1 MNKNN
6 ITTTFLFV
14 LTMLLL
20 AMFTVQQHVH
30 LFSFEP
36 LNGVFEPTPKPSPS
50 FKSFCSTDYQ
60 TQTENHIR
68 ENFGFREPLI
78 RFYDQFLYD
87 FFRTTYNEEVVIGKD
102 HWFYFKQHVNEYY
115 GTEMYRWYKSTEEAI
130 VAFDREA
137 QRMWKLRGILKEY
150 GIEFLMFM
158 APDKGFL
165 YPEHL
170 PYRKHDTTTVNARE
184 YYCAKFD
191 DYGFPYIEMTKWF
204 IDLKKADTL
213 PYSLFSQSGAHWGFS
228 AALAA
233 DSLFRFM
240 ENLKGEQLPRLH
252 FGPLRESSEATLKGD
267 HDLENTVNLMRPVPH
282 DYDRLYDAEVTV
294 VTDSTTIKPNVLFVG
309 NSFLRRMHYYVPFDD
324 MFSYSEYW
332 YYNSTAY
339 YGRKYSKIA
348 NVGDLDILQK
358 VLDADY
364 VVWFTDGNQMYK
376 TSYKFVEAALLNLC
390 IDDDLVLETRN
401 HIMDSLCRDS
411 LTILKTANLDEE
423 AFGSFIWNHADMLL
437 KKNLE
442 YYFPDL
448 AGNSI
453 PSARNSRLPEA
464 LVIRRI
470 KRDPKWMIALRCHS
484 IIQDLPLDDIIKTEA
499 KNVLTNNL
507 LMRDMKES
515 ISREVY
521 IESFVRDMV
530 EEISDKPEL
539 LEQVQQK
546 AVKNG
551 KTFEEQLQADARW
564 LVNENIKKGII
575 VLEE

>member
-1 MNKNN
+1 
-6 ITTTFLFV
+6 
-14 LTMLLL
+14 MLLL
-20 AMFTVQQHVH
+20 VSFTIQQHFRF
-30 LFSFEP
+30 FSFAP
-36 LNGVFEPTPKPSPS
+36 LNGVFVPTPQPQLTYESYR
-50 FKSFCSTDYQ
+50 STEYQ
-60 TQTENHIR
+60 SQTESHIR
-68 ENFGFREPLI
+68 ESFGFREPLI
-78 RFYDQFLYD
+78 RFFDQFLYD
-87 FFRTTYNEEVVIGKD
+87 FFHTTYNEEVVVGKD

-115 GTEMYRWYKSTEEAI
+115 GTEMYRWYGSSEEAC
-130 VAFDREA
+130 ADFDREA
-137 QRMWKLRGILKEY
+137 RLMWKLRGVLKEY

-165 YPEHL
+165 YPEHM

-184 YYCAKFD
+184 YYSAKFD

-204 IDLKKADTL
+204 IELKKADTL

-228 AALAA
+228 AALAT
-233 DSLFRFM
+233 DSLLRFM

-294 VTDSTTIKPNVLFVG
+294 VTDPTTIKPNVLFVG

-324 MFSYSEYW
+324 VFSYSEYW

-339 YGRKYSKIA
+339 YGKKYSKNA
-348 NVGDLDILQK
+348 NVFSLDILQK
-358 VLDADY
+358 ILDADY

-376 TSYKFVEAALLNLC
+376 TSYMFVETALLNLC
-390 IDDDLVLETRN
+390 IDDDLVQETRDY
-401 HIMDSLCRDS
+401 ILDSLDRDS
-411 LTILKTANLDEE
+411 LTLLNTANMNEKE
-423 AFGSFIWNHADMLL
+423 RGSLLWSQADKLL

-453 PSARNSRLPEA
+453 PVVRNSRVTEA
-464 LVIRRI
+464 LVIKRI
-470 KRDPKWMIALRCHS
+470 KKDPKWMMALCCQS
-484 IIQDLPLDDIIKTEA
+484 IIQDLPLDDILKIEA
-499 KNVLTNNL
+499 KNILCNGL

-521 IESFVRDMV
+521 IEYLVREMI
-530 EEISDKPEL
+530 EEISGKPEL
-539 LEQVQQK
+539 LEKINKK
-546 AVKNG
+546 ALENG
-551 KTFEEQLQADARW
+551 KSFEDQLRGDARW
-564 LVNENIKKGII
+564 LINEQIKKGTI

>member
-1 MNKNN
+1 
-6 ITTTFLFV
+6 
-14 LTMLLL
+14 MLLL
-20 AMFTVQQHVH
+20 VSFTIQQHFRF
-30 LFSFEP
+30 FSFAP
-36 LNGVFEPTPKPSPS
+36 LNGVFVPTPQPQLTYESYR
-50 FKSFCSTDYQ
+50 STEYQ
-60 TQTENHIR
+60 SQTESHIR
-68 ENFGFREPLI
+68 ESFGFREPLI
-78 RFYDQFLYD
+78 RFFDQFLYD
-87 FFRTTYNEEVVIGKD
+87 FFHTTYNEEVVVGKD

-115 GTEMYRWYKSTEEAI
+115 GTEMYRWYGSSEEAC
-130 VAFDREA
+130 ADFDREA
-137 QRMWKLRGILKEY
+137 RLMWKLRGVLKEY

-165 YPEHL
+165 YPEHM

-184 YYCAKFD
+184 YYSAKFD

-204 IDLKKADTL
+204 IELKKADTL

-228 AALAA
+228 AALAT
-233 DSLFRFM
+233 DSLLRFM

-294 VTDSTTIKPNVLFVG
+294 VTDPTTIKPNVLFVG

-324 MFSYSEYW
+324 VFSYSEYW

-339 YGRKYSKIA
+339 YGKKYSKNA
-348 NVGDLDILQK
+348 NVFSLDILQK
-358 VLDADY
+358 ILDADY

-376 TSYKFVEAALLNLC
+376 TSYMFVETALLNLC
-390 IDDDLVLETRN
+390 IDDDLVQETRDY
-401 HIMDSLCRDS
+401 ILDSLGRDS
-411 LTILKTANLDEE
+411 LTLLNTANMNEKE
-423 AFGSFIWNHADMLL
+423 RGSLLWSQADKLL

-453 PSARNSRLPEA
+453 PIVRNSRVTEA
-464 LVIRRI
+464 LVIKRI
-470 KRDPKWMIALRCHS
+470 KKDPKWMMALCCQS
-484 IIQDLPLDDIIKTEA
+484 IIQDLPLDDILKIEA
-499 KNVLTNNL
+499 KNILCNGL

-521 IESFVRDMV
+521 IEYLVREMI
-530 EEISDKPEL
+530 EEISGKPEL
-539 LEQVQQK
+539 LEKINKK
-546 AVKNG
+546 ALENG
-551 KTFEEQLQADARW
+551 KSFEDQLRGDARW
-564 LVNENIKKGII
+564 LINEQIKKGTI

>member
-1 MNKNN
+1 
-6 ITTTFLFV
+6 
-14 LTMLLL
+14 MLLL
-20 AMFTVQQHVH
+20 VSFTIQQHFRF
-30 LFSFEP
+30 FSFAP
-36 LNGVFEPTPKPSPS
+36 LNGVFVPTPQPQLTYESYR
-50 FKSFCSTDYQ
+50 STEYQ
-60 TQTENHIR
+60 SQTESHIR
-68 ENFGFREPLI
+68 ESFGFREPLI
-78 RFYDQFLYD
+78 RFFDQFLYD
-87 FFRTTYNEEVVIGKD
+87 FFHTTYNEEVVVGKD

-115 GTEMYRWYKSTEEAI
+115 GTEMYRWYGSSEEAC
-130 VAFDREA
+130 ADFDREA
-137 QRMWKLRGILKEY
+137 RLMWKLRGVLKEY

-165 YPEHL
+165 YPEHM

-184 YYCAKFD
+184 YYSAKFD

-204 IDLKKADTL
+204 IELKKADTL

-228 AALAA
+228 AALAT
-233 DSLFRFM
+233 DSLLRFM

-294 VTDSTTIKPNVLFVG
+294 VTDPTTIKPNVLFVG

-324 MFSYSEYW
+324 VFSYSEYW

-339 YGRKYSKIA
+339 YGKKYSKNA
-348 NVGDLDILQK
+348 NVFSLDILQK
-358 VLDADY
+358 ILDADY

-376 TSYKFVEAALLNLC
+376 TSYMFVETALLNLC
-390 IDDDLVLETRN
+390 IDDDLVQETRDY
-401 HIMDSLCRDS
+401 ILDSLGRDS
-411 LTILKTANLDEE
+411 LTLLNTANMNEKE
-423 AFGSFIWNHADMLL
+423 RGSLLWSQADKLL

-453 PSARNSRLPEA
+453 PVVRNSRVTEA
-464 LVIRRI
+464 LVIKRI
-470 KRDPKWMIALRCHS
+470 KKDPKWMMALCCQS
-484 IIQDLPLDDIIKTEA
+484 IIQDLPLDDILKIEA
-499 KNVLTNNL
+499 KNTLCNGL

-521 IESFVRDMV
+521 IEYLVREMI
-530 EEISDKPEL
+530 EEISGKPEL
-539 LEQVQQK
+539 LEQINKK
-546 AVKNG
+546 ALENG
-551 KTFEEQLQADARW
+551 KSFEDQLRGDARW
-564 LVNENIKKGII
+564 LINEQIKKGTI

>member
-1 MNKNN
+1 M
-6 ITTTFLFV
+6 
-14 LTMLLL
+14 
-20 AMFTVQQHVH
+20 
-30 LFSFEP
+30 
-36 LNGVFEPTPKPSPS
+36 PTPQPQLTYESYR
-50 FKSFCSTDYQ
+50 STEYQ
-60 TQTENHIR
+60 SQTESHIR
-68 ENFGFREPLI
+68 ESFGFREPLI
-78 RFYDQFLYD
+78 RFFDQFLYD
-87 FFRTTYNEEVVIGKD
+87 FFHTTYNEEVVVGKD

-115 GTEMYRWYKSTEEAI
+115 GTEMYRWYGSSEEAC
-130 VAFDREA
+130 ADFDREA
-137 QRMWKLRGILKEY
+137 RLMWKLRGVLKEY

-165 YPEHL
+165 YPEHM

-184 YYCAKFD
+184 YYSAKFD

-204 IDLKKADTL
+204 IELKKADTL

-228 AALAA
+228 AALAT
-233 DSLFRFM
+233 DSLLRFM

-294 VTDSTTIKPNVLFVG
+294 VTDPTTIKPNVLFVG

-324 MFSYSEYW
+324 VFSYSEYW

-339 YGRKYSKIA
+339 YGKKYSKNA
-348 NVGDLDILQK
+348 NVFSLDILQK
-358 VLDADY
+358 ILDADY

-376 TSYKFVEAALLNLC
+376 TSYMFVETALLNLC
-390 IDDDLVLETRN
+390 IDDDLVQETRDY
-401 HIMDSLCRDS
+401 ILDSLDRDS
-411 LTILKTANLDEE
+411 LTLLNTANMNEKE
-423 AFGSFIWNHADMLL
+423 RGSLLWSQADKLL

-453 PSARNSRLPEA
+453 PVVRNSRVTEA
-464 LVIRRI
+464 LVIKRI
-470 KRDPKWMIALRCHS
+470 KKDPKWMMALCCQS
-484 IIQDLPLDDIIKTEA
+484 IIQDLPLDDILKIEA
-499 KNVLTNNL
+499 KNILCNGL

-521 IESFVRDMV
+521 IEYLVREMI
-530 EEISDKPEL
+530 EEISGKPEL
-539 LEQVQQK
+539 LEKINKK
-546 AVKNG
+546 ALENG
-551 KTFEEQLQADARW
+551 KSFEDQLRGDARW
-564 LVNENIKKGII
+564 LINEQIKKGTI

>member
-1 MNKNN
+1 M
-6 ITTTFLFV
+6 
-14 LTMLLL
+14 
-20 AMFTVQQHVH
+20 
-30 LFSFEP
+30 
-36 LNGVFEPTPKPSPS
+36 
-50 FKSFCSTDYQ
+50 
-60 TQTENHIR
+60 
-68 ENFGFREPLI
+68 
-78 RFYDQFLYD
+78 YD
-87 FFRTTYNEEVVIGKD
+87 FFHTTYNEEVVVGKD

-115 GTEMYRWYKSTEEAI
+115 GTEMYRWYGSSEEAC
-130 VAFDREA
+130 ADFDREA
-137 QRMWKLRGILKEY
+137 RLMWKLRGVLKEY

-165 YPEHL
+165 YPEHM

-184 YYCAKFD
+184 YYSAKFD

-204 IDLKKADTL
+204 IELKKADTL

-228 AALAA
+228 AALAT
-233 DSLFRFM
+233 DSLLRFM

-294 VTDSTTIKPNVLFVG
+294 VTDPTTIKPNVLFVG

-324 MFSYSEYW
+324 VFSYSEYW

-339 YGRKYSKIA
+339 YGKKYSKNA
-348 NVGDLDILQK
+348 NVFSLDILQK
-358 VLDADY
+358 ILDADY

-376 TSYKFVEAALLNLC
+376 TSYMFVETALLNLC
-390 IDDDLVLETRN
+390 IDDDLVQETRDY
-401 HIMDSLCRDS
+401 ILDSLGRDS
-411 LTILKTANLDEE
+411 LTLLNTANMNEKE
-423 AFGSFIWNHADMLL
+423 RGSLLWSQADKLL

-453 PSARNSRLPEA
+453 PVVRNSRVTEA
-464 LVIRRI
+464 LVIKRI
-470 KRDPKWMIALRCHS
+470 KKDPKWMMALCCQS
-484 IIQDLPLDDIIKTEA
+484 IIQDLPLDDILKIEA
-499 KNVLTNNL
+499 KNILCNGL

-521 IESFVRDMV
+521 IEYLVREMI
-530 EEISDKPEL
+530 EEISGKPEL
-539 LEQVQQK
+539 LEKINKK
-546 AVKNG
+546 ALENG
-551 KTFEEQLQADARW
+551 KSFEDQLRGDARW
-564 LVNENIKKGII
+564 LINEQIKKGTI

>member
-1 MNKNN
+1 
-6 ITTTFLFV
+6 
-14 LTMLLL
+14 MLLL
-20 AMFTVQQHVH
+20 VSFTIQQHFRF
-30 LFSFEP
+30 FSFAP
-36 LNGVFEPTPKPSPS
+36 LNGVFVPTPQPQLTYESYR
-50 FKSFCSTDYQ
+50 STEYQ
-60 TQTENHIR
+60 SQTESHIR
-68 ENFGFREPLI
+68 ESFGFREPLI
-78 RFYDQFLYD
+78 RFFDQFLYD
-87 FFRTTYNEEVVIGKD
+87 FFHTTYNEEVVVGKD

-115 GTEMYRWYKSTEEAI
+115 GTEMYRWYDSSEEAC
-130 VAFDREA
+130 ADFDREA
-137 QRMWKLRGILKEY
+137 RLMWKLRGVLKEY

-165 YPEHL
+165 YPEHM

-184 YYCAKFD
+184 YYSAKFD

-204 IDLKKADTL
+204 IELKKADTL

-228 AALAA
+228 AALAT
-233 DSLFRFM
+233 DSLLRFM

-294 VTDSTTIKPNVLFVG
+294 VTDPTTIKPNVLFVG

-324 MFSYSEYW
+324 VFSYSEYW

-339 YGRKYSKIA
+339 YGKKYSKNA
-348 NVGDLDILQK
+348 NVFSLDILQK
-358 VLDADY
+358 ILDADY

-376 TSYKFVEAALLNLC
+376 TSYMFVETALLNLC
-390 IDDDLVLETRN
+390 IDDDLVQETRDY
-401 HIMDSLCRDS
+401 ILDSLGRDS
-411 LTILKTANLDEE
+411 LTLLNTANMNEKE
-423 AFGSFIWNHADMLL
+423 RGSLLWSQADKLL

-453 PSARNSRLPEA
+453 PVVRNSRVTEA
-464 LVIRRI
+464 LVIKRI
-470 KRDPKWMIALRCHS
+470 KKDPKWMMALCCQS
-484 IIQDLPLDDIIKTEA
+484 IIQDLPLDDILKIEA
-499 KNVLTNNL
+499 KNILCNGL

-521 IESFVRDMV
+521 IEYLVREMI
-530 EEISDKPEL
+530 EEISGKPEL
-539 LEQVQQK
+539 LEKINKK
-546 AVKNG
+546 ALENG
-551 KTFEEQLQADARW
+551 KSFEDQLRGDARW
-564 LVNENIKKGII
+564 LINEQIKKGTI

>member
-1 MNKNN
+1 
-6 ITTTFLFV
+6 
-14 LTMLLL
+14 MLLL
-20 AMFTVQQHVH
+20 VSFTIQQHFRF
-30 LFSFEP
+30 FSFAP
-36 LNGVFEPTPKPSPS
+36 LNGVFVPTPQPQLTYESYR
-50 FKSFCSTDYQ
+50 STEYQ
-60 TQTENHIR
+60 SQTESHIR
-68 ENFGFREPLI
+68 ESFGFREPLI
-78 RFYDQFLYD
+78 RFFDQFLYD
-87 FFRTTYNEEVVIGKD
+87 FFHTTYNEEVVVGKD

-115 GTEMYRWYKSTEEAI
+115 GTEMYRWYGSSEEAC
-130 VAFDREA
+130 ADFDREA
-137 QRMWKLRGILKEY
+137 RLMWKLRGVLKEY

-165 YPEHL
+165 YPEHM

-184 YYCAKFD
+184 YYSAKFD

-204 IDLKKADTL
+204 IELKKADTL

-228 AALAA
+228 AALAT
-233 DSLFRFM
+233 DSLLRFM

-294 VTDSTTIKPNVLFVG
+294 VTDPTTIKPNVLFVG

-324 MFSYSEYW
+324 VFSYSEYW

-339 YGRKYSKIA
+339 YGKKYSKNA
-348 NVGDLDILQK
+348 NVFSLDILQK
-358 VLDADY
+358 ILDADY

-376 TSYKFVEAALLNLC
+376 TSYMFVETALLNLC
-390 IDDDLVLETRN
+390 IDDDLVQETRDY
-401 HIMDSLCRDS
+401 ILDSLGRDS
-411 LTILKTANLDEE
+411 LTLLNTANMNEKE
-423 AFGSFIWNHADMLL
+423 RGSLLWSQADKLL

-453 PSARNSRLPEA
+453 PVVRNSRVTEA
-464 LVIRRI
+464 LVIKRI
-470 KRDPKWMIALRCHS
+470 KKDPKWMMALCCQS
-484 IIQDLPLDDIIKTEA
+484 IIQDLPLDDILKIEA
-499 KNVLTNNL
+499 KNILCNGL

-521 IESFVRDMV
+521 IEYLVREMI
-530 EEISDKPEL
+530 EEISGKPEL
-539 LEQVQQK
+539 LEKINKK
-546 AVKNG
+546 ALENG
-551 KTFEEQLQADARW
+551 KSFEDQLRGDARW
-564 LVNENIKKGII
+564 LINEQIKKGTI

>member
-1 MNKNN
+1 
-6 ITTTFLFV
+6 
-14 LTMLLL
+14 MLLL
-20 AMFTVQQHVH
+20 VSFTIQQHFRF
-30 LFSFEP
+30 FSFAP
-36 LNGVFEPTPKPSPS
+36 LNGVFVPTPQPQLTYESYR
-50 FKSFCSTDYQ
+50 STEYQ
-60 TQTENHIR
+60 SQTESHIR
-68 ENFGFREPLI
+68 ESFGFREPLI
-78 RFYDQFLYD
+78 RFFDQFLYD
-87 FFRTTYNEEVVIGKD
+87 FFHTTYNEEVVVGKD

-115 GTEMYRWYKSTEEAI
+115 GTEMYRWYGSSEEAC
-130 VAFDREA
+130 ADFDREA
-137 QRMWKLRGILKEY
+137 RLMWKLRGVLKEY

-165 YPEHL
+165 YPEHM

-184 YYCAKFD
+184 YYSAKFD

-204 IDLKKADTL
+204 IELKKADTL

-228 AALAA
+228 AALAT
-233 DSLFRFM
+233 DSLLRFM
-240 ENLKGEQLPRLH
+240 ENLKREQLPRLH

-294 VTDSTTIKPNVLFVG
+294 VTDPTTIKPNVLFVG

-324 MFSYSEYW
+324 VFSYSEYW

-339 YGRKYSKIA
+339 YGKKYSKNA
-348 NVGDLDILQK
+348 NVFSLDILQK
-358 VLDADY
+358 ILDADY

-376 TSYKFVEAALLNLC
+376 TSYMFVETALLNLC
-390 IDDDLVLETRN
+390 IDDDLVQETRDY
-401 HIMDSLCRDS
+401 ILDSLGRDS
-411 LTILKTANLDEE
+411 LTLLNTANMNEKE
-423 AFGSFIWNHADMLL
+423 RGSLLWSQADKLL

-453 PSARNSRLPEA
+453 PVVRNSRVTEA
-464 LVIRRI
+464 LVIKRI
-470 KRDPKWMIALRCHS
+470 KKDPKWMMALCCQS
-484 IIQDLPLDDIIKTEA
+484 IIQDLPLDDILKIEA
-499 KNVLTNNL
+499 KNILCNGL

-521 IESFVRDMV
+521 IEYLVREMI
-530 EEISDKPEL
+530 EEISGKPEL
-539 LEQVQQK
+539 LEKINKK
-546 AVKNG
+546 ALENG
-551 KTFEEQLQADARW
+551 KSFEDQLRGDARW
-564 LVNENIKKGII
+564 LINEQIKKGTI

>member
-1 MNKNN
+1 M
-6 ITTTFLFV
+6 
-14 LTMLLL
+14 
-20 AMFTVQQHVH
+20 
-30 LFSFEP
+30 
-36 LNGVFEPTPKPSPS
+36 PTPQPQLTYESYR
-50 FKSFCSTDYQ
+50 STEYQ
-60 TQTENHIR
+60 SQTESHIR
-68 ENFGFREPLI
+68 ESFGFREPLI
-78 RFYDQFLYD
+78 RFFDQFLYD
-87 FFRTTYNEEVVIGKD
+87 FFHTTYNEEVVVGKD

-115 GTEMYRWYKSTEEAI
+115 GTEMYRWYGSSEEAC
-130 VAFDREA
+130 ADFDREA
-137 QRMWKLRGILKEY
+137 RLMWKLRGVLKEY

-165 YPEHL
+165 YPEHM

-184 YYCAKFD
+184 YYSAKFD

-204 IDLKKADTL
+204 IELKKADTL

-228 AALAA
+228 AALAT
-233 DSLFRFM
+233 DSLLRFM

-294 VTDSTTIKPNVLFVG
+294 VTDPTTIKPNVLFVG

-324 MFSYSEYW
+324 VFSYSEYW

-339 YGRKYSKIA
+339 YGKKYSKNA
-348 NVGDLDILQK
+348 NVFSLDILQK
-358 VLDADY
+358 ILDADY

-376 TSYKFVEAALLNLC
+376 TSYMFVETALLNLC
-390 IDDDLVLETRN
+390 IDDDLVQETRDY
-401 HIMDSLCRDS
+401 ILDSLGRDS
-411 LTILKTANLDEE
+411 LTLLNTANMNEKE
-423 AFGSFIWNHADMLL
+423 RGSLLWSQADKLL

-453 PSARNSRLPEA
+453 PVVRNSRVTEA
-464 LVIRRI
+464 LVIKRI
-470 KRDPKWMIALRCHS
+470 KKDPKWMMALCCQS
-484 IIQDLPLDDIIKTEA
+484 IIQDLPLDDILKIEA
-499 KNVLTNNL
+499 KNILCNGL

-521 IESFVRDMV
+521 IEYLVREMI
-530 EEISDKPEL
+530 EEISGKPEL
-539 LEQVQQK
+539 LEKINKK
-546 AVKNG
+546 ALENG
-551 KTFEEQLQADARW
+551 KSFEDQLRGDARW
-564 LVNENIKKGII
+564 LINEQIKKGTI

>member
-1 MNKNN
+1 
-6 ITTTFLFV
+6 
-14 LTMLLL
+14 MLLL
-20 AMFTVQQHVH
+20 VSFTIQQHFRF
-30 LFSFEP
+30 FSFAP
-36 LNGVFEPTPKPSPS
+36 LNGVFVPTPQPQLTYESYR
-50 FKSFCSTDYQ
+50 STEYQ
-60 TQTENHIR
+60 SQTESHIR
-68 ENFGFREPLI
+68 ESFGFREPLI
-78 RFYDQFLYD
+78 RFFDQFLYD
-87 FFRTTYNEEVVIGKD
+87 FFHTTYNEEVVVGKD

-115 GTEMYRWYKSTEEAI
+115 GTEMYRWYGSSEEAC
-130 VAFDREA
+130 ADFDREA
-137 QRMWKLRGILKEY
+137 RLMWKLRGVLKEY

-165 YPEHL
+165 YPEHM

-184 YYCAKFD
+184 YYSAKFD

-204 IDLKKADTL
+204 IELKKADTL

-228 AALAA
+228 AALAT
-233 DSLFRFM
+233 DSLLRFM

-294 VTDSTTIKPNVLFVG
+294 VTDPTTIKPNVLFVG
-309 NSFLRRMHYYVPFDD
+309 NSFLRRMYYYVPFDD
-324 MFSYSEYW
+324 VFSYSEYW

-339 YGRKYSKIA
+339 YGKKYSKNA
-348 NVGDLDILQK
+348 NVFSLDILQK
-358 VLDADY
+358 ILDADY

-376 TSYKFVEAALLNLC
+376 TSYMFVETALLNLC
-390 IDDDLVLETRN
+390 IDDDLVQETRDY
-401 HIMDSLCRDS
+401 ILDSLGRDS
-411 LTILKTANLDEE
+411 LTLLNTANMNEKE
-423 AFGSFIWNHADMLL
+423 RGSLLWSQADKLL

-453 PSARNSRLPEA
+453 PVVRNSRVTEA
-464 LVIRRI
+464 LVIKRI
-470 KRDPKWMIALRCHS
+470 KKDPKWMMALCCQS
-484 IIQDLPLDDIIKTEA
+484 IIQDLPLDDILKIEA
-499 KNVLTNNL
+499 KNILCNGL

-521 IESFVRDMV
+521 IEYLVREMI
-530 EEISDKPEL
+530 EEISGKPEL
-539 LEQVQQK
+539 LEKINKK
-546 AVKNG
+546 ALENG
-551 KTFEEQLQADARW
+551 KSFEDQLRGDARW
-564 LVNENIKKGII
+564 LINEQIKKGTI

>member
-1 MNKNN
+1 
-6 ITTTFLFV
+6 
-14 LTMLLL
+14 MLLL
-20 AMFTVQQHVH
+20 VSFTIQQHFRF
-30 LFSFEP
+30 FSFAP
-36 LNGVFEPTPKPSPS
+36 LNGVFVPTPQPQLTYASYR
-50 FKSFCSTDYQ
+50 STEYQ
-60 TQTENHIR
+60 SQTESHIR
-68 ENFGFREPLI
+68 ESFGFREPLI
-78 RFYDQFLYD
+78 RFFDQFLYD
-87 FFRTTYNEEVVIGKD
+87 FFHTTYNEEVVVGKD

-115 GTEMYRWYKSTEEAI
+115 GTEMYRWYGSSEEAC
-130 VAFDREA
+130 ADFDREA
-137 QRMWKLRGILKEY
+137 RLMWKLRGVLKEY

-165 YPEHL
+165 YPEHM

-184 YYCAKFD
+184 YYSAKFD

-204 IDLKKADTL
+204 IELKKADTL

-228 AALAA
+228 AALAT
-233 DSLFRFM
+233 DSLLRFM

-294 VTDSTTIKPNVLFVG
+294 VTDPTTIKPNVLFVG

-324 MFSYSEYW
+324 VFSYSEYW

-339 YGRKYSKIA
+339 YGKKYSKNA
-348 NVGDLDILQK
+348 NVFSLDILQK
-358 VLDADY
+358 ILDADY

-376 TSYKFVEAALLNLC
+376 TSYMFVETALLNLC
-390 IDDDLVLETRN
+390 IDDDLVQETRDY
-401 HIMDSLCRDS
+401 ILDSLGRDS
-411 LTILKTANLDEE
+411 LTLLNTANMNEKE
-423 AFGSFIWNHADMLL
+423 RGSLLWSQADKLL

-453 PSARNSRLPEA
+453 PVVRNSRVTEA
-464 LVIRRI
+464 LVIKRI
-470 KRDPKWMIALRCHS
+470 KKDPKWMMALCCQS
-484 IIQDLPLDDIIKTEA
+484 IIQDLPLDDILKIEA
-499 KNVLTNNL
+499 KNILCNGL

-521 IESFVRDMV
+521 IEYLVREMI
-530 EEISDKPEL
+530 EEISGKPEL
-539 LEQVQQK
+539 LEQINKK
-546 AVKNG
+546 ALENG
-551 KTFEEQLQADARW
+551 KSFEDQLRGDARW
-564 LVNENIKKGII
+564 LINEQIKKGTI

>member
-1 MNKNN
+1 
-6 ITTTFLFV
+6 
-14 LTMLLL
+14 MLLL
-20 AMFTVQQHVH
+20 VSFTIQQHFRF
-30 LFSFEP
+30 FSFAP
-36 LNGVFEPTPKPSPS
+36 LNGVFVPTPQPQLTYESYR
-50 FKSFCSTDYQ
+50 STEYQ
-60 TQTENHIR
+60 SQTESHIR
-68 ENFGFREPLI
+68 ESFGFREPLI
-78 RFYDQFLYD
+78 RFFDQFLYD
-87 FFRTTYNEEVVIGKD
+87 FFHTTYNEEVVVGKD

-115 GTEMYRWYKSTEEAI
+115 GTEMYRWYGSSEEAC
-130 VAFDREA
+130 ADFDREA
-137 QRMWKLRGILKEY
+137 RLMWKLRGVLKEY

-165 YPEHL
+165 YPEHM

-184 YYCAKFD
+184 YYSAKFD

-204 IDLKKADTL
+204 IELKKADTL

-228 AALAA
+228 AALAT
-233 DSLFRFM
+233 DSLLRFM

-294 VTDSTTIKPNVLFVG
+294 VTDPTTIKPNVLFVG

-324 MFSYSEYW
+324 VFSYSEYW

-339 YGRKYSKIA
+339 YGKKYSKNA
-348 NVGDLDILQK
+348 NVFSLDILQK
-358 VLDADY
+358 ILDADY

-376 TSYKFVEAALLNLC
+376 TSYMFVETALLNLC
-390 IDDDLVLETRN
+390 IDDDLVQETRDY
-401 HIMDSLCRDS
+401 ILDSLGRDS
-411 LTILKTANLDEE
+411 LTLLNTANMNEKE
-423 AFGSFIWNHADMLL
+423 RGSLLWSQADKLL

-453 PSARNSRLPEA
+453 PVVRNSRVTEA
-464 LVIRRI
+464 LVIKRI
-470 KRDPKWMIALRCHS
+470 KKDPKWMMALCCQS
-484 IIQDLPLDDIIKTEA
+484 IIQDLPLDEILKIEA
-499 KNVLTNNL
+499 KNILCNGL

-521 IESFVRDMV
+521 IEYLVREMI
-530 EEISDKPEL
+530 EEISGKPEL
-539 LEQVQQK
+539 LEQINKK
-546 AVKNG
+546 ALENG
-551 KTFEEQLQADARW
+551 KSFEDQLRGDARW
-564 LVNENIKKGII
+564 LINEQIKKGTI

>member
-1 MNKNN
+1 
-6 ITTTFLFV
+6 
-14 LTMLLL
+14 MLLL
-20 AMFTVQQHVH
+20 VSFTIQQHFRF
-30 LFSFEP
+30 FSFAP
-36 LNGVFEPTPKPSPS
+36 LNGVFVPTPQPQLTYESYR
-50 FKSFCSTDYQ
+50 STEYQ
-60 TQTENHIR
+60 SQTESHIR
-68 ENFGFREPLI
+68 ESFGFREPLI
-78 RFYDQFLYD
+78 RFFDQFLYD
-87 FFRTTYNEEVVIGKD
+87 FFHTTYNEEVVVGKD

-115 GTEMYRWYKSTEEAI
+115 GTEMYRWYGSSEEAC
-130 VAFDREA
+130 ADFDREA
-137 QRMWKLRGILKEY
+137 RLMWKLRGVLKEY

-165 YPEHL
+165 YPEHM

-184 YYCAKFD
+184 YYSAKFD

-204 IDLKKADTL
+204 IELKKAGTL

-228 AALAA
+228 AALAT
-233 DSLFRFM
+233 DSLLRFM

-294 VTDSTTIKPNVLFVG
+294 VTDPTTIKPNVLFVG

-324 MFSYSEYW
+324 VFSYSEYW

-339 YGRKYSKIA
+339 YGKKYSKNA
-348 NVGDLDILQK
+348 NVFSLDILQK
-358 VLDADY
+358 ILDADY

-376 TSYKFVEAALLNLC
+376 TSYMFVETALLNLC
-390 IDDDLVLETRN
+390 IDDDLVQETRDY
-401 HIMDSLCRDS
+401 ILDSLGRDS
-411 LTILKTANLDEE
+411 LTLLNTANMNEKE
-423 AFGSFIWNHADMLL
+423 RGSLLWSQADKLL

-453 PSARNSRLPEA
+453 PVVRNSRVTEA
-464 LVIRRI
+464 LVIKRI
-470 KRDPKWMIALRCHS
+470 KKDPKWMMALCCQS
-484 IIQDLPLDDIIKTEA
+484 IIQDLPLDDILKIEA
-499 KNVLTNNL
+499 KNILCNGL

-521 IESFVRDMV
+521 IEYLVREMI
-530 EEISDKPEL
+530 EEISGKPEL
-539 LEQVQQK
+539 LEKINKK
-546 AVKNG
+546 ALENG
-551 KTFEEQLQADARW
+551 KSFEDQLRGDARW
-564 LVNENIKKGII
+564 LINEQIKKGTI

>member
-1 MNKNN
+1 
-6 ITTTFLFV
+6 
-14 LTMLLL
+14 MLLL
-20 AMFTVQQHVH
+20 VSFTIQQHFRF
-30 LFSFEP
+30 FSFAP
-36 LNGVFEPTPKPSPS
+36 LNGVFVPTPQPQLTYESYR
-50 FKSFCSTDYQ
+50 STEYQ
-60 TQTENHIR
+60 SQTESHIR
-68 ENFGFREPLI
+68 ESFGFREPLI
-78 RFYDQFLYD
+78 RFFDQFLYD
-87 FFRTTYNEEVVIGKD
+87 FFHTTYNEEVVVGKD

-115 GTEMYRWYKSTEEAI
+115 GTEMYRWYGSSEEAC
-130 VAFDREA
+130 ADFDREA
-137 QRMWKLRGILKEY
+137 RLMWKLRGVLKEY

-165 YPEHL
+165 YPEHM

-184 YYCAKFD
+184 YYSAKFD

-204 IDLKKADTL
+204 IELKKADTL

-228 AALAA
+228 AALAT
-233 DSLFRFM
+233 DSLLRFM

-294 VTDSTTIKPNVLFVG
+294 VTDPTTIKPNVLFVG

-324 MFSYSEYW
+324 VFSYSEYW

-339 YGRKYSKIA
+339 YGKKYSKNA
-348 NVGDLDILQK
+348 NVFSLDILQK
-358 VLDADY
+358 ILDADY

-376 TSYKFVEAALLNLC
+376 TSYMFVETALLNLC
-390 IDDDLVLETRN
+390 IDDDLVQETRDY
-401 HIMDSLCRDS
+401 ILDSLSRDS
-411 LTILKTANLDEE
+411 LTLLNTANMNEKE
-423 AFGSFIWNHADMLL
+423 RGSLLWSQADKLL

-453 PSARNSRLPEA
+453 PVVRNSRVTEA
-464 LVIRRI
+464 LVIKRI
-470 KRDPKWMIALRCHS
+470 KKDPKWMMALCCQS
-484 IIQDLPLDDIIKTEA
+484 IIQDLPLDDILKIEA
-499 KNVLTNNL
+499 KNILCNGL

-521 IESFVRDMV
+521 IEYLVREMI
-530 EEISDKPEL
+530 EEISGKPEL
-539 LEQVQQK
+539 LEKINKK
-546 AVKNG
+546 ALENG
-551 KTFEEQLQADARW
+551 KSFEDQLRGDARW
-564 LVNENIKKGII
+564 LINEQIKKGTI

>member
-1 MNKNN
+1 MKKNN
-6 ITTTFLFV
+6 ITKTLLFG

-20 AMFTVQQHVH
+20 VSFTIQQHFRF
-30 LFSFEP
+30 FSFAP
-36 LNGVFEPTPKPSPS
+36 LNGVFVPTPQPQLTYESYR
-50 FKSFCSTDYQ
+50 STEYQ
-60 TQTENHIR
+60 SQTESHIR
-68 ENFGFREPLI
+68 ESFGFREPLI
-78 RFYDQFLYD
+78 RFFDQFLYD
-87 FFRTTYNEEVVIGKD
+87 FFHTTYNEEVVVGKD

-115 GTEMYRWYKSTEEAI
+115 GTEMYRWYGSSEEAC
-130 VAFDREA
+130 ADFDREA
-137 QRMWKLRGILKEY
+137 RLMWKLRGVLKEY

-165 YPEHL
+165 YPEHM

-184 YYCAKFD
+184 YYSAKFD

-204 IDLKKADTL
+204 IELKKADTL

-228 AALAA
+228 AALAT
-233 DSLFRFM
+233 DSLLRFM

-294 VTDSTTIKPNVLFVG
+294 VTDPTTIKPNVLFVG

-324 MFSYSEYW
+324 VFSYSEYW

-339 YGRKYSKIA
+339 YGKKYSKNA
-348 NVGDLDILQK
+348 NVFSLDILQK
-358 VLDADY
+358 ILDADY

-376 TSYKFVEAALLNLC
+376 TSYMFVETALLNLC
-390 IDDDLVLETRN
+390 IDDDLVQETRDY
-401 HIMDSLCRDS
+401 ILDSLGRDS
-411 LTILKTANLDEE
+411 LTLLNTANMNEKE
-423 AFGSFIWNHADMLL
+423 RGSLLWSQADKLL

-453 PSARNSRLPEA
+453 PVVRNSRVTEA
-464 LVIRRI
+464 LVIKRI
-470 KRDPKWMIALRCHS
+470 KKDPKWMMALCCQS
-484 IIQDLPLDDIIKTEA
+484 IIQDLPLDDILKIEA
-499 KNVLTNNL
+499 KNILCNGL

-521 IESFVRDMV
+521 IEYLVREMI
-530 EEISDKPEL
+530 EEISGKPEL
-539 LEQVQQK
+539 LEKINKK
-546 AVKNG
+546 ALENG
-551 KTFEEQLQADARW
+551 KSFEDQLRGDARW
-564 LVNENIKKGII
+564 LINEQIKKGTI